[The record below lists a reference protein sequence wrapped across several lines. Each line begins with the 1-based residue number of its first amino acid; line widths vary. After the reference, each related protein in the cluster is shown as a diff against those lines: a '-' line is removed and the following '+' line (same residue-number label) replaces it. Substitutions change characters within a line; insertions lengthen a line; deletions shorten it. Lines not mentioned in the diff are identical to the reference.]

1 MYRVRINIYI
11 STSKL
16 KKNQN
21 STTDASINLQEQPP
35 PHQKKNST
43 KKKKLKKLTTKS
55 QIFSNQG
62 LILFP
67 LILIMEWTLKTPCKG
82 DDNLKIISFF
92 KNIQKHLCYF
102 NFMSSKM
109 YFIFKSK
116 PKTQEKIANHTR
128 EIQSSTKLFFN
139 RNSCIVSPSV
149 GTLNTTP
156 IVLRFNVVEFSWLS
170 ACVPFYLGF
179 LIIKSLIIVIFHQP
193 YK

>member
-1 MYRVRINIYI
+1 M
-11 STSKL
+11 
-16 KKNQN
+16 
-21 STTDASINLQEQPP
+21 
-35 PHQKKNST
+35 
-43 KKKKLKKLTTKS
+43 
-55 QIFSNQG
+55 
-62 LILFP
+62 ILFP

-82 DDNLKIISFF
+82 DDNLKIIFSKTY
-92 KNIQKHLCYF
+92 KNIYVILISCQVKCILFLNQNQKHRKKLQ
-102 NFMSSKM
+102 
-109 YFIFKSK
+109 I
-116 PKTQEKIANHTR
+116 TQEKFRVLPN
-128 EIQSSTKLFFN
+128 FFFY